1 MGTRTTVSPWL
12 TVSSDGDAIEF
23 YKAAFGAVELY
34 RVPGGGVA
42 QLAIDGA
49 EFWISDES
57 ERLKRLTPAK
67 LDADSHWVLL
77 IVDDPDA
84 MWNRAVAAGAS
95 PDSEISEDHGWRS
108 GRVKDPDGHGWEIGK
123 PLAKWPPD

>member
-1 MGTRTTVSPWL
+1 MGTRTTISPWL
-12 TVSSDGDAIEF
+12 TVANDGDAIEF
-23 YKAAFGAVELY
+23 YKAAFGAAELY

-49 EFWISDES
+49 EFWISEES

-67 LDADSHWVLL
+67 LDADSHWILL

-84 MWNRAVAAGAS
+84 MWNRAVAAGGL
-95 PDSEISEDHGWRS
+95 PDSEISEEHGWRS
-108 GRVKDPDGHGWEIGK
+108 GRVKDPDGHGWEIGR
-123 PLAKWPPD
+123 PLGKWPPD